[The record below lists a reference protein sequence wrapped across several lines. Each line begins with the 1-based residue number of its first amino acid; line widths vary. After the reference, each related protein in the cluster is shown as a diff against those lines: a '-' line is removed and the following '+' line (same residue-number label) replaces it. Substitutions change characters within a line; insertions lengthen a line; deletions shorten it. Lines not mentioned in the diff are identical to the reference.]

1 MINVAN
7 GSGCPCCQGYPPCRD
22 EVSDD
27 VAFVL
32 GEAVAGLEAANALAP
47 ARDLMFRV
55 LTLHPACSGAIVC
68 LGAWYGRQGRV
79 LEAIRCFQEAQKVR
93 GGGRTGVRGQRGAVL
108 VWCVCVSE

>member
-1 MINVAN
+1 MNLSH
-7 GSGCPCCQGYPPCRD
+7 GSLWWTPSSQGYPPCRD

-47 ARDLMFRV
+47 ARDLMYRV

-79 LEAIRCFQEAQKVR
+79 LEAIRCFQEAQKVCASASALPCAA
-93 GGGRTGVRGQRGAVL
+93 GA
-108 VWCVCVSE
+108 CA